1 MTPAELHGD
10 LVETARWWASD
21 PLFSERARK
30 WVAFY
35 EQLPGDEPLLVVISR
50 RYQDEDANVFLD
62 WSAREGFDVWNEL
75 CTGLEAIVRHRAII
89 EPRDPEPQLVA

>member
-35 EQLPGDEPLLVVISR
+35 EQLPGDEPLLVVSVH
-50 RYQDEDANVFLD
+50 ESGTLD
-62 WSAREGFDVWNEL
+62 QTFTEQ
-75 CTGLEAIVRHRAII
+75 
-89 EPRDPEPQLVA
+89 EPA